1 MKPLALL
8 SITTLAVLAQHQQD
22 DDKMKR
28 NPAIGNTVA
37 IAEGERTFNAGCAGC
52 HGPGGQ
58 GGRGPNLAFGRV
70 MWHTLTDE
78 QTFKLIRDGVANAGM
93 PATPGSDEKIWQL
106 TAYVRSLRE
115 PAAEAPLTGD
125 AAIGERIFK
134 SKCTGCHAIRGE
146 GGKLGPDLSNVG
158 GTRPAGYIRL
168 AIMEP
173 GANGSKGYEKTAV
186 TLKSGKKLDGVLRNR
201 NNYSLQLQD
210 AKGDLH
216 LLLVKDVA
224 ELRISPDSAM
234 PAIGKTLSAAEVDG
248 LVAFLGKQSVRPVE
262 AGNK

>member
-1 MKPLALL
+1 MKRTALL
-8 SITTLAVLAQHQQD
+8 YLTSFAVLVQHQQD
-22 DDKMKR
+22 DDKKKR
-28 NPAIGNTVA
+28 NPAIGSPAA

-70 MWHTLTDE
+70 MWHTLSDE

-93 PATPGSDEKIWQL
+93 PPTPGSDEKIWQL

-115 PAAEAPLTGD
+115 PAAEAPLAGD
-125 AAIGERIFK
+125 ALIGERLFK
-134 SKCTGCHAIRGE
+134 SKCTGCHAIRGD

-168 AIMEP
+168 AILEP
-173 GANGSKGYEKTAV
+173 GANGSKGYEKAAV
-186 TLKSGKKLDGVLRNR
+186 TLKSGKKIDGVLRNR

-216 LLLVKDVA
+216 LLLVKDVV
-224 ELRISPDSAM
+224 ELKISPDSAM
-234 PAIGKTLSAAEVDG
+234 PAIGKTLSKEEVDG
-248 LVAFLGKQSVRPVE
+248 LVAFLGRQSVRPVE
-262 AGNK
+262 AGSR